1 MPRGFLRATLSY
13 NLSYESACV
22 LLVLLFFRGDG
33 CFLLPHNNTQ
43 SEGTRS
49 KTSDRISYHSLNSI
63 FSYPKP
69 PPQYC
74 SSGEITPH

>member
-1 MPRGFLRATLSY
+1 MPRGFLLSTLSY
-13 NLSYESACV
+13 TFDYESACV
-22 LLVLLFFRGDG
+22 LLVLHDEHGS
-33 CFLLPHNNTQ
+33 HNFHSHMYTQ
-43 SEGTRS
+43 SEGILS
-49 KTSDRISYHSLNSI
+49 IVLGRISCHSLNSI